1 MKTATYLKDG
11 VSVLEPTGKIM
22 GSAIPELRQ
31 TLIKY
36 VDSNQKPSILIN
48 FEHVS
53 KIDSAGLGV
62 FITAYN
68 MARAKGGRIGIVNVD
83 KHIRNLIVRS
93 RLINIFEH
101 FNTEDAALLALS
113 DRFNSGFQPL

>member
-1 MKTATYLKDG
+1 MATVTYLKDG
-11 VSVLEPTGKIM
+11 VSILEPPNKII
-22 GSAIPELRQ
+22 GAAIPELRQ
-31 TLIKY
+31 ALVKY
-36 VDSNQKPSILIN
+36 VDETQRPSILIN
-48 FEHVS
+48 FERVS

-101 FNTEDAALLALS
+101 FNTEDAALSALS
-113 DRFNSGFQPL
+113 DRYRREF

>member
-1 MKTATYLKDG
+1 MTTVTYLKDG

-22 GSAIPELRQ
+22 GGAVPELRQ
-31 TLIKY
+31 ALVEH
-36 VDSNQKPSILIN
+36 VDGTQKPSILIN

-101 FNTEDAALLALS
+101 FNTKDAALSALS
-113 DRFNSGFQPL
+113 DRFNSGF

>member
-1 MKTATYLKDG
+1 MTTVTYLKDG
-11 VSVLEPTGKIM
+11 VSVLEPTGKII
-22 GSAIPELRQ
+22 GGAIPELREA
-31 TLIKY
+31 LVKY
-36 VDSNQKPSILIN
+36 LDGTQKPSILIN

-62 FITAYN
+62 FLTAHN
-68 MARAKGGRIGIVNVD
+68 MTRAKGGRIGIVNVD
-83 KHIRNLIVRS
+83 KHIKNLIVRS

-101 FNTEDAALLALS
+101 FSTKDAALSALS